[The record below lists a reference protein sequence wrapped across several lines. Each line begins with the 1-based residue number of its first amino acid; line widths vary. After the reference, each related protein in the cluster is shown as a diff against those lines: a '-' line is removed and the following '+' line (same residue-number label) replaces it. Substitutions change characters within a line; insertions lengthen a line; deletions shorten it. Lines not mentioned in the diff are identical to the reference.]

1 MSKTRSGARFTFLQK
16 WNLFGAFIRLEFLR
30 VYVLGCQIEINIVFA
45 FFNLSPY
52 ATKNSVSRHVHA
64 FITETTFLQT
74 QTLLSSV
81 VALIALLSIGQID
94 LILAAT
100 YFFQCLILIVE

>member
-30 VYVLGCQIEINIVFA
+30 VYVLGCQIEINIVFV

-64 FITETTFLQT
+64 FITESTFFADT
-74 QTLLSSV
+74 DITFKCGSTHCIV
-81 VALIALLSIGQID
+81 VDRSD
-94 LILAAT
+94 
-100 YFFQCLILIVE
+100 

>member
-1 MSKTRSGARFTFLQK
+1 MLLKLQFL
-16 WNLFGAFIRLEFLR
+16 GM
-30 VYVLGCQIEINIVFA
+30 C
-45 FFNLSPY
+45 
-52 ATKNSVSRHVHA
+52 RHLLLK
-64 FITETTFLQT
+64 ILFLQT

-100 YFFQCLILIVE
+100 YFLQCLILIVE

>member
-30 VYVLGCQIEINIVFA
+30 VYVLGCQIEINIVFV

-52 ATKNSVSRHVHA
+52 ATKNLVSRHVHA
-64 FITETTFLQT
+64 FITESTFCLQT

-81 VALIALLSIGQID
+81 VA
-94 LILAAT
+94 
-100 YFFQCLILIVE
+100 